1 MALIVVRWR
10 WVQAACDAGIRM
22 VDRADAYQNE
32 ELVGR
37 TIRGRRDEVLLAGK
51 FRLVWRDA
59 LKAGQ

>member
-1 MALIVVRWR
+1 
-10 WVQAACDAGIRM
+10 M
-22 VDRADAYQNE
+22 VDTADAYQNE

-37 TIRGRRDEVLLAGK
+37 TIRGRRDEVLLASK